1 MKFKWILAIVII
13 FGLIAMFFAFQWS
26 GVLKATLIVSC
37 IVLIAVVLLQS
48 GKGGGLAAIGGFSDQ
63 SAFGTKTG
71 TVLGNITYLVG
82 AAFIFSTILLTKL
95 TLTSIHGP
103 GVVSEHTHEAIQQA
117 PHEVHDEHDGHDH
130 EGHDH
135 EGHDHE
141 GHDHEGHDHSS
152 HSDAQQPG
160 ETGGIAV
167 DEQSMGMKGV
177 ETTSE
182 KKEVNEVLKGSE
194 EAK

>member
-1 MKFKWILAIVII
+1 MKLKWGIAIVII
-13 FGLIAMFFAFQWS
+13 FGLIAMFFVLQWS
-26 GVLKATLIVSC
+26 SVLKASLIVSC
-37 IVLIAVVLLQS
+37 IILIGVILLQS

-82 AAFIFSTILLTKL
+82 AAFIFTTILLTKL
-95 TLTSIHGP
+95 TLTSIHGT
-103 GVVSEHTHEAIQQA
+103 GMVTEHAHEALQQVA
-117 PHEVHDEHDGHDH
+117 PGAHDDH

-141 GHDHEGHDHSS
+141 GHDHEGHDHGGPGG
-152 HSDAQQPG
+152 AQPQSP
-160 ETGGIAV
+160 GGIVV

-177 ETTSE
+177 EATSE
-182 KKEVNEVLKGSE
+182 KEKVNEVVPGGE
-194 EAK
+194 EEK

>member
-26 GVLKATLIVSC
+26 GALKASLIVSC

-82 AAFIFSTILLTKL
+82 ATFIFATILLTKL

-103 GVVSEHTHEAIQQA
+103 GVALEHTHEAIQQV

-135 EGHDHE
+135 
-141 GHDHEGHDHSS
+141 SS
-152 HSDAQQPG
+152 HSDAQPSE
-160 ETGGIAV
+160 ETGGVAA

-182 KKEVNEVLKGSE
+182 KKEVNEVLEGSE
-194 EAK
+194 EEK

>member
-26 GVLKATLIVSC
+26 GVLKVTLIASC
-37 IVLIAVVLLQS
+37 VILVGVVLLQS

-71 TVLGNITYLVG
+71 TVLGKITYLIG
-82 AAFIFSTILLTKL
+82 AAFIFTTILLTKL
-95 TLTSIHGP
+95 TLTSMHGT
-103 GVVSEHTHEAIQQA
+103 GVVSERPHEMLQQVPHEA
-117 PHEVHDEHDGHDH
+117 HDDH

-152 HSDAQQPG
+152 HSNAQP
-160 ETGGIAV
+160 EEAGGIV
-167 DEQSMGMKGV
+167 IDEQSMGMKGV
-177 ETTSE
+177 GTTGE
-182 KKEVNEVLKGSE
+182 KKEVNNEVMKGVE
-194 EAK
+194 EEK